1 METQLNRKMIIRRQ
15 VQSVDSAYIG
25 SYIPSSLDS
34 DAPVYVSDIATY
46 AQRNVPSAYPEDVSS
61 YKKEHPSRNQ
71 NPYGTCWAFSSIG
84 LEEFDLIAKGQRD
97 SSVDLSELQ
106 LIHFTFNSVIDP
118 LGGTKGDYSK
128 YYNNNTNMSYLE
140 KGGNYEYAV
149 KRLSQWVGA
158 VNESDVPYADA
169 QTVYNNGL
177 DNKYAYD
184 YDVAHLQNAYR
195 INVKEQPDVVKQQ
208 IMEHGAVG
216 ASYTHYYAWREP
228 P

>member
-1 METQLNRKMIIRRQ
+1 MTVNGDTIDAKDYSQQ

-34 DAPVYVSDIATY
+34 DAPVYVSDIAAY

-140 KGGNYEYAV
+140 K
-149 KRLSQWVGA
+149 
-158 VNESDVPYADA
+158 
-169 QTVYNNGL
+169 
-177 DNKYAYD
+177 
-184 YDVAHLQNAYR
+184 
-195 INVKEQPDVVKQQ
+195 VVTTSMQ
-208 IMEHGAVG
+208 
-216 ASYTHYYAWREP
+216 
-228 P
+228 

>member
-1 METQLNRKMIIRRQ
+1 M
-15 VQSVDSAYIG
+15 
-25 SYIPSSLDS
+25 
-34 DAPVYVSDIATY
+34 
-46 AQRNVPSAYPEDVSS
+46 RN
-61 YKKEHPSRNQ
+61 KKARPSRNQ

-158 VNESDVPYADA
+158 VNESDVPYSNAS
-169 QTVYNNGL
+169 TVYNNGL
-177 DNKYAYD
+177 DEKYAYG
-184 YDVAHLQNAYR
+184 YDVAHLQNAYL
-195 INVKEQPDVVKQQ
+195 INAKKQPGNLFRLLLDVL
-208 IMEHGAVG
+208 
-216 ASYTHYYAWREP
+216 
-228 P
+228 